1 MQRSSDSGNILIT
14 GGTSG
19 LGLELVRI
27 FLNKGYYV
35 VATGRQPIVMPG
47 FEDKFRLF
55 KVDFSNLKQC
65 ATTFRQICDLFRFD
79 LIINNA
85 GILSPPEF
93 TLTSD
98 GYEYTFQVNFLA
110 HLLLNEMIV
119 SKQRDASPLKIAAVT
134 SPAYRLAGAEMS
146 SSQSKSGYKP
156 LKAYSESKLFL
167 ALMCRH
173 LALKYHD
180 EKISFISFDPGTF
193 SSGIYR
199 MQGSIFRSL
208 YRIAA
213 PFMRKPSTVATSLSE
228 ILDENNL
235 LNGALYNLKKRTTYL
250 SEPDSSVI
258 ETFWADCD
266 EKIGIYLSEI

>member
-1 MQRSSDSGNILIT
+1 MQTSSGTGNVLIT

-27 FLNKGYYV
+27 FLNKGYSV
-35 VATGRQPIVMPG
+35 VATGRQTTEIPG

-65 ATTFRQICDLFRFD
+65 AITFGQICDFFRFD
-79 LIINNA
+79 LVINNA
-85 GILSPPEF
+85 GILSPPGF

-134 SPAYRLAGAEMS
+134 SPVYRLAGAEMS

-180 EKISFISFDPGTF
+180 QEIIFVSFDPGTF

-213 PFMRKPSTVATSLSE
+213 PFMRKPSTVATALSE
-228 ILDENNL
+228 ILDKKNL
-235 LNGALYNLKKRTTYL
+235 LNGTLYNLKKRTTYL
-250 SEPDSSVI
+250 PEPDSSII
-258 ETFWADCD
+258 ETFWADCY
-266 EKIGIYLSEI
+266 EKIGIYLPEI